1 MTIEEI
7 FAACRTIKEAGT
19 SSKVPVPIVTLEA
32 LARDASRWRETPAYI
47 RDVAEAVKARGT

>member
-7 FAACRTIKEAGT
+7 LSACRMIKESGV

-47 RDVAEAVKARGT
+47 RDVAEAVKARET